1 MLEYSELNTKR
12 SNEDGSVLE
21 IKCGVYCNTFRL
33 RETYDTV
40 NQLIA

>member
-1 MLEYSELNTKR
+1 MLEYSELNTMR

-21 IKCGVYCNTFRL
+21 IKCGVYCNTFLL

-40 NQLIA
+40 NELIT